1 MNILDLLDEVAAETK
16 QEDLQEAWDR
26 CLLRNYLSNANMGKL
41 ISWFCTE
48 HDLNWVQF
56 NELKRVPKYQ
66 YQVFCHTSRY
76 LAAYLPKIWE
86 LLMAGKTNN
95 EIIAYLKRYNLRT
108 LDQPI
113 DRKKTASETRE
124 RRQDMFKD
132 KRNVLEQKS
141 RFGLRLRTSK
151 ANWHTVKAV
160 RS

>member
-1 MNILDLLDEVAAETK
+1 MNLLELLDEVSTETK
-16 QEDLQEAWDR
+16 KEDLQEAWDR

-56 NELKRVPKYQ
+56 NELKRVPKYE

-86 LLMAGKTNN
+86 LLMAGKTNE
-95 EIIAYLKRYNLRT
+95 EILAYLKRFNVRT
-108 LDQPI
+108 LDKPI
-113 DRKKTASETRE
+113 DLKKAAKEAKE
-124 RRQDMFKD
+124 RQQDTLKD
-132 KRNVLEQKS
+132 KRNVLEKKS
-141 RFGLRLRTSK
+141 RIGQRLRASK
-151 ANWHTVKAV
+151 ANWNTVKAV

>member
-1 MNILDLLDEVAAETK
+1 MNILDLLDEVATETK
-16 QEDLQEAWDR
+16 KEDLQEAWDR
-26 CLLRNYLSNANMGKL
+26 CLLRNHLSNANMGKL

-113 DRKKTASETRE
+113 DRKKTASETKE
-124 RRQDMFKD
+124 RRHDVLKD
-132 KRNVLEQKS
+132 KRNVLEKNS
-141 RFGLRLRTSK
+141 RIGLRLRTSK
-151 ANWHTVKAV
+151 SNWNMVKAV

>member
-26 CLLRNYLSNANMGKL
+26 CLLRNYLSNATMGKL

-56 NELKRVPKYQ
+56 NELKRVPKYE

-86 LLMAGKTNN
+86 LLMAEKTHE
-95 EIIAYLKRYNLRT
+95 EILAYLKRFNVRT
-108 LDQPI
+108 LDKPI
-113 DRKKTASETRE
+113 DLKKAAKEAKE
-124 RRQDMFKD
+124 RQHDVLKD

-141 RFGLRLRTSK
+141 RAGQRLRASK
-151 ANWHTVKAV
+151 ANWNTVKAV

>member
-1 MNILDLLDEVAAETK
+1 MNLLELLDEVATETK
-16 QEDLQEAWDR
+16 KEDLQEAWDR
-26 CLLRNYLSNANMGKL
+26 CLLRNHLSNANMGKL

-86 LLMAGKTNN
+86 LLMAGKTNE
-95 EIIAYLKRYNLRT
+95 EILAYLKRFNVRT
-108 LDQPI
+108 LDKPI
-113 DRKKTASETRE
+113 DLKKAAKEAKE
-124 RRQDMFKD
+124 RQQDTLKD
-132 KRNVLEQKS
+132 KRNVLEKKS
-141 RFGLRLRTSK
+141 RIGQRLRASK
-151 ANWHTVKAV
+151 ANWNTVKAV

>member
-1 MNILDLLDEVAAETK
+1 MNILELLDEVATETK
-16 QEDLQEAWDR
+16 KEDLQEAWDR
-26 CLLRNYLSNANMGKL
+26 CLLKNYLSNANMGKL
-41 ISWFCTE
+41 ISWFCTD

-86 LLMAGKTNN
+86 LLMAGKTND

-113 DRKKTASETRE
+113 DLKKASSETRE
-124 RRQDMFKD
+124 RHQDTLKD
-132 KRNVLEQKS
+132 KRNVLEKKS
-141 RFGLRLRTSK
+141 KIGKNLRYSK
-151 ANWHTVKAV
+151 SNWHTVKAV

>member
-1 MNILDLLDEVAAETK
+1 MNILELLDEVAVETK

-26 CLLRNYLSNANMGKL
+26 CVLKHYLSNKNMGNL
-41 ISWFCTE
+41 IGWFCSD
-48 HDLNWVQF
+48 HNLDLDQF
-56 NELKRVPKYQ
+56 NKLRRTPKYKHHIICQ
-66 YQVFCHTSRY
+66 PSRY
-76 LAAYLPKIWE
+76 LAAYLPKLWE

-151 ANWHTVKAV
+151 SNWNTVKAV

>member
-1 MNILDLLDEVAAETK
+1 MNLLELLDEVAAETK
-16 QEDLQEAWDR
+16 QEDLQETWDR
-26 CLLRNYLSNANMGKL
+26 WLLRNYLSNANMGKL

-66 YQVFCHTSRY
+66 YQVFCQTSRY

-86 LLMAGKTNN
+86 LLMAGKTND

-113 DRKKTASETRE
+113 DRKKTLSEAKE
-124 RRQDMFKD
+124 RHQDTLKD
-132 KRNVLEQKS
+132 KRTVLERKS
-141 RFGLRLRTSK
+141 RIGKNLRYSK
-151 ANWHTVKAV
+151 SNWHTVKAV